1 MSYINKIFFLTS
13 SKRIKLFFISLLFVL
28 ASILDLLGIG
38 VIGVYVSYLLKSDD
52 VIKSE
57 FFINIDNYL
66 YLYGFAIDHISI
78 GVFLILIFMI
88 KACVSIFVHSIIIK
102 FTHLQ
107 QKNLRV
113 RLLKS
118 YPLIPYIKYID
129 RNSSEYMAT
138 VGGYVKHYGSLLQ
151 SILHTSG
158 DIFIAISIF
167 IFLYVLN
174 GPILI
179 ILISI
184 LVFLTIV
191 YKILFLNSL
200 SIYGEKLN
208 KSYNKMYQITQE
220 YFSGFKELK
229 ILNSYDYFEDK
240 IIKATDQIAKSDIRV
255 SIFTLIPRF
264 ILESVLVFFVVT
276 IVIFYSIIDN
286 DINKLIPILSVFSA
300 AALRL
305 APITYTITRFLGDIK
320 FAKNAVDIIYED
332 LDKDNMVDQEY
343 SSELSYN
350 KEFNSLKLVNVSF
363 KYPTS
368 KKINLKKIN
377 IHINKGDAVAII
389 GKSGSGKTTILD
401 IMLGL
406 LTPNE
411 GAVLFNEVNINDSVK
426 NWRRQ
431 VAYLPQDV
439 YLINSSLASNI
450 ALGLMPNDIDK
461 DKILSA
467 ISQAKLSEF
476 VDELSNGIE
485 TIIGERGV
493 TVSGGQ
499 KQRIAL
505 ARAFYFERNFII
517 LDEATSSLDKETE
530 SDVINQIKLLK
541 RNKTVIL
548 ISHNDATIEHCDKV
562 YRLEDG
568 LLTKK

>member
-38 VIGVYVSYLLKSDD
+38 VIGVYVSYLLKSDE

-66 YLYGFAIDHISI
+66 YLYGFTIDHISI

-305 APITYTITRFLGDIK
+305 APITYTITRLLGDIK

-450 ALGLMPNDIDK
+450 ALGLKPNDIDK

>member
-38 VIGVYVSYLLKSDD
+38 VIGVYVSYLLKSDE

-66 YLYGFAIDHISI
+66 YLYGFTIDHISI

-305 APITYTITRFLGDIK
+305 APITYTITRLLGDIK

-350 KEFNSLKLVNVSF
+350 KEFNSLKLINVSF

-426 NWRRQ
+426 N
-431 VAYLPQDV
+431 
-439 YLINSSLASNI
+439 
-450 ALGLMPNDIDK
+450 
-461 DKILSA
+461 
-467 ISQAKLSEF
+467 
-476 VDELSNGIE
+476 
-485 TIIGERGV
+485 
-493 TVSGGQ
+493 
-499 KQRIAL
+499 
-505 ARAFYFERNFII
+505 
-517 LDEATSSLDKETE
+517 
-530 SDVINQIKLLK
+530 
-541 RNKTVIL
+541 
-548 ISHNDATIEHCDKV
+548 
-562 YRLEDG
+562 
-568 LLTKK
+568 